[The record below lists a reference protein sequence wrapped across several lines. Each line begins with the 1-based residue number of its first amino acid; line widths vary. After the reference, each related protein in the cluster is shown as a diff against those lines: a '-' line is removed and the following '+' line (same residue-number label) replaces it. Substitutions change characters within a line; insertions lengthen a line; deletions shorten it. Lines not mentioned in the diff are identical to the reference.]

1 MKNKSIPAWRLEL
14 SLHLLLQAKAV
25 LPPGEE
31 LDEVGRMIDECS
43 YSLEFILYGPAYPE
57 LMPRCIP
64 ITEPIKRRPGRPRK
78 AAAMPTAAPKAE
90 QPETDAP

>member
-64 ITEPIKRRPGRPRK
+64 ITEPIKHRPGGPGK
-78 AAAMPTAAPKAE
+78 AAAEPAAASETE
-90 QPETDAP
+90 QPEKDAK